1 MMRHLLLCAMFFLS
15 ACGGGGGGGGDGG
28 TGNSNAGLPPFPAF
42 TEMRSDFID
51 GREGLADDPM
61 KVAAP
66 PCVNLPAVGWQDWL
80 CSGAQALPNVY
91 SVTNA
96 FSTAADPH
104 FAWIVSLNN
113 EFVQTPGCNT
123 GPPNQ
128 SLGPQEYP
136 FSVAASAAALQLK
149 VLHDARDF
157 CGKIPYASAA
167 YIRGV
172 QGDAQT
178 RLMGWQEL
186 SGHTLELDFD
196 VERPKDD
203 LVWFRVL
210 LHFRDPRSGQRYLVN
225 TDYISPDPLD
235 DFYFNWNW
243 PYLSSF
249 QFPGAKIVIP
259 ARVPAANL
267 ANGSQHLSIDVR
279 GTALR
284 YFPDFGALQP
294 DFLGVEIAVE
304 LGQVVNQIEVTLHRV
319 ELR

>member
-1 MMRHLLLCAMFFLS
+1 MKRYLLFCASFLLT
-15 ACGGGGGGGGDGG
+15 ACGGGGGGSNA
-28 TGNSNAGLPPFPAF
+28 NSNAELPRFPAF
-42 TEMRSDFID
+42 TEIRSDFID
-51 GREGLADDPM
+51 VREGLANVPM

-66 PCVNLPAVGWQDWL
+66 PCVNLPAVVWQDWL
-80 CSGAQALPNVY
+80 CSGAQAMPTTY
-91 SVTNA
+91 AVTNA
-96 FSTAADPH
+96 FSQAADPH
-104 FAWIVSLNN
+104 FAWIISLNN
-113 EFVQTPGCNT
+113 EFVQIPGCNT

-136 FSVAASAAALQLK
+136 FSVVASAATLQMNL
-149 VLHDARDF
+149 LHDARDF
-157 CGKIPYASAA
+157 CGKIPYASAT

-172 QGDAQT
+172 QGDT
-178 RLMGWQEL
+178 LSRLMVWEQL

-225 TDYISPDPLD
+225 TDYVSPDPLE

-243 PYLSSF
+243 PYASSF

-267 ANGSQHLSIDVR
+267 KNGLQHLSIDVR

-284 YFPDFGALQP
+284 YFPDFAVLQP

-304 LGQVVNQIEVTLHRV
+304 LGQVVNQIAVTLHRV
-319 ELR
+319 EFH